1 MTFAL
6 ITLLAAL
13 SLAAV
18 ADWFS
23 IIGFMTIYAAS
34 PIHALIMGIVLALAK
49 LVTTSWVYRNWK
61 FVGWNLKGPLIG
73 FVIALMI
80 ATSIGT
86 YGFLTKSHLDQG
98 GGTIDNGAKV
108 ERLDQQIAREKSV
121 IIDDEKVITQLDA
134 TINSYIGKDRTDKS
148 LAVRKSQAPQRKQ
161 LREDIDASQKRIDTF
176 SDEKLKL
183 QSEVRKQQLDV
194 GPIRYIAE
202 LFYGVADDA
211 TKNIEAAVRIFTL
224 LITSTLDP
232 LAVILLVAANHTLL
246 RIRDEKENTNSTES
260 NILPESGTT
269 MADGASPIIVH
280 DAQGIKLRA
289 SVPEAGSTSS
299 TIQELIHE
307 EENTPKEDVQPGS
320 DKLPV
325 EHGRVATVDE
335 ESRQDSKES
344 VPPTEQVS
352 IISPMERPMVRER
365 AEEDAI
371 SISILPEVVVS
382 LNEKEDTILETDAL
396 VSVSPLPIIRS
407 PNLTRISIRQNPLG
421 SDEESAEEEPI
432 HENIQL
438 AVSEVAQHF
447 IPQKINEEEKHTQI
461 EPQETDNTAN
471 NVQASQTRPPE
482 VEKILENGQKTDTVE
497 AEIQSAHKDDRSD
510 PPAAKYPTALS
521 WLAEF
526 KRSQNG

>member
-86 YGFLTKSHLDQG
+86 YGFLTKSHLDQA

-121 IIDDEKVITQLDA
+121 IIDDEKVITQLDN

-246 RIRDEKENTNSTES
+246 RLRDEKKKYDSEEIDGVPKSGSIVADVPIKVDKEAAQDIKSPAKTSTNTE
-260 NILPESGTT
+260 
-269 MADGASPIIVH
+269 
-280 DAQGIKLRA
+280 
-289 SVPEAGSTSS
+289 
-299 TIQELIHE
+299 IQKVINE

-407 PNLTRISIRQNPLG
+407 PNLTRISIRQNTLG

-471 NVQASQTRPPE
+471 NVQASQTRTPE
-482 VEKILENGQKTDTVE
+482 VEEILENGQKTDTVE